1 MSGHDIHSEI
11 HHGDHEDPAAY
22 HGSYRDYLIGFIASV
37 VLTAIPFALVMTGM
51 LPVQAT
57 AIIIVAF
64 AAIQMVVH
72 MTYFLHMNP
81 KSQGGWNMLALIF
94 TLIVVVIC
102 LAGSIWVMWHMNTN
116 MMPVH
121 TMQGMG

>member
-1 MSGHDIHSEI
+1 MSGHDTHTEA
-11 HHGDHEDPAAY
+11 HHDDHHDEGY

-64 AAIQMVVH
+64 AAVQMVVH
-72 MTYFLHMNP
+72 IVYFLHLHP
-81 KSQGGWNMLALIF
+81 KSEGGWNMLAFIF
-94 TLIVVVIC
+94 TLVVVVIAV
-102 LAGSIWVMWHMNTN
+102 AGSIWVMWHLNTN

-121 TMQGMG
+121 NMTGMG